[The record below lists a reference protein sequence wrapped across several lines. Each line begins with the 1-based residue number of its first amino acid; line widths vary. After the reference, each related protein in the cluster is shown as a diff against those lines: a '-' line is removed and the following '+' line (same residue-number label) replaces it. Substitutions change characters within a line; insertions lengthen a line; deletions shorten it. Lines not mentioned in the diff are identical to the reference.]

1 MGAGTASSV
10 RTGRLRR
17 GLLVGIGS
25 SLVALVLWG
34 FGVLSSFEYRT
45 WDWRTRL
52 VAPLVE
58 PSNKV
63 VQIYIDEYSITRL
76 RETSGIAWPWPR
88 EAYALMTRFF
98 ERAGARALAYD
109 VLFSDPSIA
118 GVQDDRVFAAAIE
131 SGGNVIL
138 PVFLGEEDGLSTTWP
153 DQIPLDK
160 VLGANILPGD
170 VQSLPAVASSE
181 ALFPMTELASASLA
195 LGNVNI
201 VADSDGVYRRG
212 YLLASFD
219 GRLVPTLGLAA
230 YLAGSDAEASLST
243 VDGGIA
249 VGDRRVPVDK
259 EGRVILRWPHEE
271 GATVYSAWD
280 VIQSELR
287 VAAGEEPTLDPASL
301 EGAFV
306 FVGAS
311 ARGLYD
317 LRPIPLRPRAPG
329 VTFHAT
335 MLDNLI
341 TGRFMKELSAPT
353 AIFFLMLF
361 VVPVAVLATFMAG
374 PYRSALLYL
383 LLLPLPVIASI
394 VSHVLGYSWPL
405 LPQVTG
411 VALALVS
418 ANVLNFAVEG
428 RQKRYIKNAFQQY
441 LSHAVIEELLAH
453 PERLRLGGERR
464 ELTIFFSDLE
474 GFTSISEGLS
484 PEELTALLNDY
495 LSAMSDIIH
504 EEGGTIDKYEGD
516 AIIAFW
522 NAPLSQSDHALRGVR
537 AAVRCQLELA
547 RRESSFEQM
556 AGRPLRMRIG
566 INSGPAVVGN
576 MGSRSRFD
584 YSMLG
589 DSVNLAARLEGI
601 NKHFGTNTLIS
612 KSTADQLD
620 GAFPL
625 REVSRV
631 LVVGRKEPVTLYE
644 PFDSKTFEARRA
656 DIEVFDGALRLF
668 YAGDFEAAAA
678 AFKTIEERDPLAAIY
693 RARCQQLREEPLD
706 DWDGIWVMT
715 SK

>member
-1 MGAGTASSV
+1 
-10 RTGRLRR
+10 
-17 GLLVGIGS
+17 
-25 SLVALVLWG
+25 
-34 FGVLSSFEYRT
+34 
-45 WDWRTRL
+45 
-52 VAPLVE
+52 
-58 PSNKV
+58 
-63 VQIYIDEYSITRL
+63 
-76 RETSGIAWPWPR
+76 
-88 EAYALMTRFF
+88 
-98 ERAGARALAYD
+98 
-109 VLFSDPSIA
+109 
-118 GVQDDRVFAAAIE
+118 
-131 SGGNVIL
+131 
-138 PVFLGEEDGLSTTWP
+138 
-153 DQIPLDK
+153 
-160 VLGANILPGD
+160 
-170 VQSLPAVASSE
+170 
-181 ALFPMTELASASLA
+181 
-195 LGNVNI
+195 
-201 VADSDGVYRRG
+201 
-212 YLLASFD
+212 
-219 GRLVPTLGLAA
+219 
-230 YLAGSDAEASLST
+230 
-243 VDGGIA
+243 
-249 VGDRRVPVDK
+249 
-259 EGRVILRWPHEE
+259 
-271 GATVYSAWD
+271 
-280 VIQSELR
+280 
-287 VAAGEEPTLDPASL
+287 
-301 EGAFV
+301 
-306 FVGAS
+306 
-311 ARGLYD
+311 
-317 LRPIPLRPRAPG
+317 
-329 VTFHAT
+329 
-335 MLDNLI
+335 
-341 TGRFMKELSAPT
+341 MKELSAPT